1 MDSVVLRAVKT
12 MSRVPVRADRA
23 TMKKWKIER
32 FQNSMTGTCVTTSKA
47 YARSVELFA
56 MWCEGTGVGL
66 HPSDA
71 THLDIRKY
79 LGERLDAGVS
89 AHTRNQFLMALRKYY
104 RWCLRESVYLVKVDP
119 TLRVS
124 SAQEKPKLPR
134 PLNQQEALALCVVY
148 VNDHSR
154 RTNAL
159 DRLIVEILYG
169 SGLRNGEI
177 CSLTLESVSSNGLSL
192 RFVGKGNKE
201 RLAPMSQPCVEAL
214 KVWMSYRGLHAGAL
228 LLTEKGAPIQDHHIQ
243 IMVKDRALRAGI
255 VGDVWPH
262 KLRHSFATH
271 LLENGAQCFDIQ
283 TLLGHSDPSTVA
295 RYTRVSPE
303 LLKREYAAHDPSQ
316 ARWVKEQMQ
325 RQWRLCLPSF

>member
-1 MDSVVLRAVKT
+1 
-12 MSRVPVRADRA
+12 
-23 TMKKWKIER
+23 MKKWKIER
-32 FQNSMTGTCVTTSKA
+32 FHNSMTGTCVTTSKA

-66 HPSDA
+66 HPSDP
-71 THLDIRKY
+71 THLDIRNY
-79 LGERLDAGVS
+79 LGERIDAGVS
-89 AHTRNQFLMALRKYY
+89 AHTNNQFLMALRKYY
-104 RWCLRESVYLVKVDP
+104 RWCLRESVYLVKTDP

-134 PLNQQEALALCVVY
+134 VLKQDEALALCLIY
-148 VNDHSR
+148 VDEHSR

-159 DRLIVEILYG
+159 NRLIVEILYG
-169 SGLRNGEI
+169 SGLRVSEV
-177 CSLTLESVSSNGLSL
+177 CSLTLDSISGDGTTL
-192 RFVGKGNKE
+192 RFFGKGNKE
-201 RLAPMSQPCVEAL
+201 RLAPMSQPCIEAL
-214 KVWMSYRGLHAGAL
+214 KVWMSYRGFHDGAL

-243 IMVKDRALRAGI
+243 IMIKDRALRAGI

-271 LLENGAQCFDIQ
+271 LLEGGAQCFDIQ

-316 ARWVKEQMQ
+316 ARWERNQLQCEYRK
-325 RQWRLCLPSF
+325 CLPNF